1 MISNNQYQ
9 ILKRIFQGD
18 VVEVPVKEDNHL
30 AIATKQVFNRE
41 VLSCQQSTIHVL
53 HKEVKITPKSIR
65 SVDPTCY
72 MSGSKQ
78 AKHSE

>member
-30 AIATKQVFNRE
+30 AIATN
-41 VLSCQQSTIHVL
+41 
-53 HKEVKITPKSIR
+53 
-65 SVDPTCY
+65 
-72 MSGSKQ
+72 
-78 AKHSE
+78 